1 MDIIKISL
9 EWAKDEIF
17 SARFFILF
25 GLLFICA
32 SFGFWQL
39 GKQELAKAFI
49 YPLLVCGSLLMII
62 GIGLNYSNYTRLN
75 SFESAFEANANEFI
89 TVEIERVQK
98 TIEEFELIVFKVI
111 PGIIVLCT
119 LFFIFLDQSLYRA
132 ISVSIIAMMV
142 VIILVDTHS
151 YMRLKDYKTQLLS
164 YQVQS
169 PK

>member
-1 MDIIKISL
+1 MDLLKISL

-25 GLLFICA
+25 GFFFVCA

-62 GIGLNYSNYTRLN
+62 GIGLTYSNTVRLN
-75 SFESAFEANANEFI
+75 SFGKAYDADAQAFTA
-89 TVEIERVQK
+89 TEIERVDK
-98 TIEEFELIVFKVI
+98 TMAEFELIVFKVI
-111 PGIIVLCT
+111 PFII
-119 LFFIFLDQSLYRA
+119 IFCALIFVVFDQSLSRG
-132 ISVSIIAMMV
+132 ICLSIIGMMV
-142 VIILVDTHS
+142 VIMLVDTHS
-151 YMRLKDYKTQLLS
+151 YMRLKEYKKHLVLFQDA
-164 YQVQS
+164 